1 MSNLKRMVNSKAKV
15 ASQATMKA
23 KPNNKQ
29 KIGKPKP
36 PSPKEHK
43 SKMATV
49 DKPKLFSIAD
59 FKNRVVSQTKPLKT
73 HLVLPKLGQAIAQT
87 IAVKTESRIE
97 FTVVPLLVVL
107 SVAIANRFKIKPDVE
122 NELHVI
128 TPNLS
133 GIVIANPG
141 NRKSAPVSA
150 IVSFVNHVQQHANEK
165 CELDCEQ
172 FKNELLKAKSH
183 NKAVENTVQKLNAQL
198 VNLNS
203 QSEDIDVLQIEH
215 LRQQIDAL
223 VNSLLPLPKRPLE
236 KTFCLQT
243 VTMKGCIG
251 LAESQTE
258 PILIYRDEMTPLLT
272 DMYSSKHAELR
283 RFVIEGMDGKNQ
295 YTNVTAFNNTRTK
308 HPPIISLLGTT
319 QPSTIAKSINNIES
333 GKWPDDGYL
342 DRIQLIA
349 FPSEQEV
356 VGPRKANLSLDSD
369 TDNCL
374 ETFEKLL
381 SDFYLHTSGSTDFVN
396 VTLDDDAKSNFKT
409 YKEKIIKAQQSNAI
423 PTSIKN
429 KLSKYP
435 DMILSLALI
444 IAVLRQYEADPNSL
458 FTLKTLIGQDL
469 DMAWKLAMHY
479 FSHQKKLWNVESPM
493 MTNALKI
500 LQHINQLVDEENC
513 FTTRDITQRNWSG
526 IKNDNDKAKKA
537 LEVLVN
543 EGVIKSVKTKKKT
556 GRPSDKWQVIVNI
569 VD

>member
-1 MSNLKRMVNSKAKV
+1 MPVPKIKRKLQKAKSKV
-15 ASQATMKA
+15 HQSGNPLTKLEAKKEAEKTKAT
-23 KPNNKQ
+23 KQ
-29 KIGKPKP
+29 T
-36 PSPKEHK
+36 
-43 SKMATV
+43 TV
-49 DKPKLFSIAD
+49 EKPKLFFLAD
-59 FKNRVVSQTKPLKT
+59 FKNRVLSQTKPLKT
-73 HLVLPKLGQAIAQT
+73 SLVLPKLGQAIAQS
-87 IAVKTESRIE
+87 IAAKTESRIE

-107 SVAIANRFKIKPDVE
+107 SAAIANRFKIQPDID

-150 IVSFVNHVQQHANEK
+150 IVSLLDLVQQHANK
-165 CELDCEQ
+165 KYELDCEQ
-172 FKNELLKAKSH
+172 FKIELLKAKSH

-215 LRQQIDAL
+215 LRLQIDAL
-223 VNSLLPLPKRPLE
+223 VKSNLPIPKRPLP
-236 KTFCLQT
+236 KTFCVQT

-251 LAESQTE
+251 LAENQTS
-258 PILIYRDEMTPLLT
+258 PVLVYRDEMTPLLT
-272 DMYSSKHAELR
+272 EMYSSKNAELR
-283 RFVIEGMDGKNQ
+283 RFLIEGMDGKNH
-295 YTNVTAFNNTRTK
+295 YTNVTAFNHTRTK

-333 GKWPDDGYL
+333 GKRPDDGYL

-356 VGPRKANLSLDSD
+356 VSHRKANLSLDSD

-374 ETFEKLL
+374 ETLEKLL
-381 SDFYLHTSGSTDFVN
+381 SDFYLHTSGSTDLVN

-409 YKEKIIKAQQSNAI
+409 YKEKIIKAQQSNAV
-423 PTSIKN
+423 PTSVKN

-444 IAVLRQYEADPNSL
+444 IAVLRQYEVDPNSL

-479 FSHQKKLWNVESPM
+479 FSHLKKLWGVECPIM
-493 MTNALKI
+493 KNALKI

-513 FTTRDITQRNWSG
+513 FTTRDITQRNWAG
-526 IKNDNDKAKKA
+526 INNDNDKAKKA

-543 EGVIKSVKTKKKT
+543 EGVIKSVNTNKKT
-556 GRPSDKWQVIVNI
+556 GRPSEKWQVIANI

>member
-1 MSNLKRMVNSKAKV
+1 MVNSKAKV

-87 IAVKTESRIE
+87 IAAKTESRIE

-107 SVAIANRFKIKPDVE
+107 SVAIANRFKIQPDVE

-150 IVSFVNHVQQHANEK
+150 IVSFLNLVEQHANEK
-165 CELDCEQ
+165 YELDCEQ
-172 FKNELLKAKSH
+172 FKIEQLKAKSH
-183 NKAVENTVQKLNAQL
+183 NKAVENTVKKLNAQL

-203 QSEDIDVLQIEH
+203 QSEDLDVLQIEH

-223 VNSLLPLPKRPLE
+223 VKSYLPIPKNPLPKI
-236 KTFCLQT
+236 FCVQT

-251 LAESQTE
+251 LAA
-258 PILIYRDEMTPLLT
+258 PVLVYRDEMTPLLT
-272 DMYSSKHAELR
+272 DMYSSKNAELR
-283 RFVIEGMDGKNQ
+283 RFVIEGMDGKNH
-295 YTNVTAFNNTRTK
+295 YTNVTAFNHTRTK

-479 FSHQKKLWNVESPM
+479 FSHQKKLWGSKTPKM
-493 MTNALKI
+493 QNALKI
-500 LQHINQLVDEENC
+500 LKNLNKLMDKDRC
-513 FTTRDITQRNWSG
+513 FTTRDITQRNWDG

-543 EGVIKSVKTKKKT
+543 EGVIKSVNTNKKT
-556 GRPSDKWQVIVNI
+556 GRPSEKWQVITNI

>member
-1 MSNLKRMVNSKAKV
+1 MSISKIKRKPEEAKSKVHKSGNPLTKLEAKKKAEKAK
-15 ASQATMKA
+15 AT
-23 KPNNKQ
+23 KQ
-29 KIGKPKP
+29 T
-36 PSPKEHK
+36 
-43 SKMATV
+43 TV
-49 DKPKLFSIAD
+49 EKPKLFFLAD
-59 FKNRVVSQTKPLKT
+59 FKNRVLSQTKPLKT
-73 HLVLPKLGQAIAQT
+73 RLVLPKLGQAIAQS
-87 IAVKTESRIE
+87 IAAKTESRIE
-97 FTVVPLLVVL
+97 FSVVPLLVVL
-107 SVAIANRFKIKPDVE
+107 SAAITNRFKIQPDID
-122 NELHVI
+122 NELYVI

-150 IVSFVNHVQQHANEK
+150 IVSFLDLVQQHANEK
-165 CELDCEQ
+165 YELYCEQ
-172 FKNELLKAKSH
+172 FKIEQLKAKSN
-183 NKAVENTVQKLNAQL
+183 NKAVENTIQKLNAQL

-223 VNSLLPLPKRPLE
+223 VNSLLPLPKRPSP

-251 LAESQTE
+251 LAESQTA

-272 DMYSSKHAELR
+272 EMYSSKYAELR

-308 HPPIISLLGTT
+308 NPPIISLLGTT

-356 VGPRKANLSLDSD
+356 VSPRKANLSLDSD

-381 SDFYLHTSGSTDFVN
+381 SDFYLHTSGSTDLIN

-409 YKEKIIKAQQSNAI
+409 YKEKIIKAQKLNTVPS
-423 PTSIKN
+423 SIKN

-479 FSHQKKLWNVESPM
+479 FSHLKKLWGVESPM
-493 MTNALKI
+493 MKNALKI
-500 LQHINQLVDEENC
+500 LQNINQLVDEENC

-526 IKNDNDKAKKA
+526 IKNDNSKAKRA
-537 LEVLVN
+537 LEVLVD
-543 EGVIKSVKTKKKT
+543 EGVIKSVNDDKKT
-556 GRPSDKWQVIVNI
+556 GRPSEKWQLIVKI